1 MSPSH
6 DLTGDR
12 NDSVAVKLV
21 RPPKRTKHEA
31 LPSGPPQ
38 AGPEQPTR
46 WRPEPLDL
54 PDWADLEARAM
65 AKGATDARSPGFD
78 SITLK
83 TQGYEPPHLLVL
95 DAQRQ
100 RAIDDLLAR
109 LARQEHD
116 ARAARAAHGKRA
128 EAVSED
134 YVRTRAVHE
143 VARGRVESLEIGP
156 SQWPGD
162 GKPSS
167 IALGGG
173 RREALRS
180 WGVPL
185 LLLLA
190 LLTVEV
196 PIYYATFLNW
206 GETTLM
212 TYALAI
218 GAIFVFVFGP
228 HMYGRKFRE
237 WEEFRGRRRHSQE
250 KGEAAPRRRGLAGRP
265 VILFLIPVIWLLAIG
280 AVASLR
286 LLLIGDVVY
295 IDADGNEQRMPS
307 AIDGWGLVPTVIL
320 VTALM
325 IFTALIATEL
335 GRRMGNPNDRALKEQ
350 RAHLRRTAQAL
361 AAAQGRQ
368 EGCDAYAMELDHY
381 LSTIEQT
388 RERYTTQIE
397 GGYDHVETIY
407 MDALIGGIEDPKA
420 SLFGPSVLDRHQRR
434 RHDHN
439 QSDT

>member
-1 MSPSH
+1 M
-6 DLTGDR
+6 
-12 NDSVAVKLV
+12 VVKQL
-21 RPPKRTKHEA
+21 RPQKRVKHEE
-31 LPSGPPQ
+31 LPEGPAKAP
-38 AGPEQPTR
+38 AAVEPPAR
-46 WRPEPLDL
+46 WRPSPLDL
-54 PDWADLEARAM
+54 PDWGELEAKAV
-65 AKGATDARSPGFD
+65 AKGAADAKSPGFD
-78 SITLK
+78 SVTLK

-95 DAQRQ
+95 DARRQ
-100 RAIDDLLAR
+100 QAIEDVHAR
-109 LARQEHD
+109 LARQEHE

-173 RREALRS
+173 WREALRS
-180 WGVPL
+180 WGVPF

-206 GETTLM
+206 GETTFM
-212 TYALAI
+212 TVALAI

-237 WEEFRGRRRHSQE
+237 WQEFRGRRGHGHEGDGRP
-250 KGEAAPRRRGLAGRP
+250 GRRRGLAGRP

-295 IDADGNEQRMPS
+295 VDADGNEQRMPS
-307 AIDGWGLVPTVIL
+307 AIDGWGLVPTIVL

-335 GRRMGNPNDRALKEQ
+335 GRRMGNPNDRALTEQ
-350 RAHLRRTAQAL
+350 RAHLHRTGQTL
-361 AAAQGRQ
+361 AAAQARQ
-368 EGCDAYAMELDHY
+368 EECDAYAMELDHF
-381 LSTIEQT
+381 LSTIDET
-388 RERYTTQIE
+388 RERYTTRIE
-397 GGYDHVETIY
+397 GGYDHVETVY
-407 MDALIGGIEDPKA
+407 MDALISGVDDPKA

>member
-1 MSPSH
+1 M
-6 DLTGDR
+6 
-12 NDSVAVKLV
+12 AVKQV
-21 RPPKRTKHEA
+21 RQLEQGEPPVDGHPA
-31 LPSGPPQ
+31 GPASPPSGP
-38 AGPEQPTR
+38 
-46 WRPEPLDL
+46 WRPQTVHL
-54 PDWADLEARAM
+54 PDWDQLESKAT
-65 AKGATDARSPGFD
+65 AKGAADAKSPGFD

-100 RAIDDLLAR
+100 RTIDDLHAQ
-109 LARQEHD
+109 LARQEHS

-143 VARGRVESLEIGP
+143 VARGRVEGLEIGP

-173 RREALRS
+173 WREALRS
-180 WGVPL
+180 WGVPFL
-185 LLLLA
+185 LLLV
-190 LLTVEV
+190 LLSIEV

-206 GETTLM
+206 GETTIM
-212 TYALAI
+212 TYALAL

-237 WEEFRGRRRHSQE
+237 WEEFRGRRRHSE
-250 KGEAAPRRRGLAGRP
+250 RKGEDERSPRRRGLAGRP
-265 VILFLIPVIWLLAIG
+265 VILFLIPVIWLAAIG

-286 LLLIGDVVY
+286 LLLIGDVTY
-295 IDADGNEQRMPS
+295 IDADGNEQRVPS
-307 AIDGWGLVPTVIL
+307 AIDGWGLIPTVIL

-335 GRRMGNPNDRALKEQ
+335 GRRMGNPNDRALKEH
-350 RAHLRRTAQAL
+350 RAHLRRTSQAL
-361 AAAQGRQ
+361 AAAQARQ
-368 EGCDAYAMELDHY
+368 EECDSYAMELDHY
-381 LSTIEQT
+381 LATIDQS

-407 MDALIGGIEDPKA
+407 MDALISGIEDPKA

-434 RHDHN
+434 RHDPN